1 MPDQS
6 ISEQTAIA
14 PDASVTPGSARD
26 LLKIVI
32 VGHVDHGKSTLIGR
46 LLYDTGSLPE
56 GKFEELEA
64 ISRRR
69 GMALEWSFVLDAFQ
83 AERDQAV
90 TIDTTQIWFK
100 TDKRDYVIIDAPGH
114 REFLKNMVSGA
125 AAADAAILVVDA
137 AEGVREQTR
146 RHGYLLHLLGIRQV
160 AVVVN
165 KLDLVDFAETRF
177 TEITQEITQYLGSIG
192 VTPSFILPI
201 SARDGDFVAKR
212 TDRAA
217 WFTGPT
223 VLQALDRFHNVTA
236 PVDQPLR
243 LAVQD
248 VYHSDDRRIL
258 AGRIESGSLHVGDS
272 ILLSPSNK
280 TAQVRS
286 IEAWNA
292 ANPVSAHAGQSVGI
306 TLNEQL
312 FVERGE
318 IISHEDLP
326 PQLSN
331 TFRTTIFWLGHKPLT
346 VGKTYKMKLLTC
358 EVQVTVHGI
367 ESIIDTETLAS
378 KPGEEVT
385 RNSVAEVVLKSR
397 RVLPLDEF
405 QVLPRSGRF
414 VLLEDFDVVGGGGI
428 SMEGYPDQRDALTVR
443 STNVYS
449 VEHRVT
455 PEARIL
461 RNGHRGGVL
470 WFTGLSGAGKST
482 LAMAV
487 EKELFAKGY
496 QVYVLD
502 GDNVRRGLNANL
514 GFNPEDRAE
523 NIRRVGEAAALFADA
538 GFICITAFISPYQSD
553 RDRARGAAGESYH
566 EIFVEADLA
575 TCEQRDPKGLYK
587 RARAGE
593 IEEFTGISAPYEA
606 PSDAELT
613 VHTGEQDV
621 DACVREILAYV
632 EKNFT
637 LTPDR

>member
-1 MPDQS
+1 MPDQN
-6 ISEQTAIA
+6 ISA
-14 PDASVTPGSARD
+14 PQAVAADSAVTPGDARE

-46 LLYDTGSLPE
+46 LLYDTDSLPE

-90 TIDTTQIWFK
+90 TIDTTQIWFN
-100 TDKRDYVIIDAPGH
+100 TAKRDYVIIDAPGH

-146 RHGYLLHLLGIRQV
+146 RHGYLLHLLGIKQV
-160 AVVVN
+160 AVAVN
-165 KLDLVDFAETRF
+165 KLDLVDFSEQRFAEVS
-177 TEITQEITQYLGSIG
+177 QEITDYLGSIG
-192 VTPSFILPI
+192 VTPSFIQPI
-201 SARDGDFVAKR
+201 SARDGDFVAKPSA
-212 TDRAA
+212 RAS
-217 WFTGPT
+217 WYSGPT
-223 VLQALDRFHNVTA
+223 VLEALDRFHSVTA
-236 PVDQPLR
+236 PTEQPLR
-243 LAVQD
+243 MAVQD
-248 VYHSDDRRIL
+248 VYHFDERRIL
-258 AGRIESGSLHVGDS
+258 AGRIESGKLRVGDT

-292 ANPVSAHAGQSVGI
+292 PNPVEAQSGQSVGI

-318 IISHEDLP
+318 VISHVEMP

-331 TFRTTIFWLGHKPLT
+331 TFRATVFWLGHNPLT
-346 VGKTYKMKLLTC
+346 VGKTYKMKLLTG
-358 EVQVTVHGI
+358 EVQVTVNRI
-367 ESIIDTETLAS
+367 ESIIDTETLGS
-378 KPGEEVT
+378 KPGEEVI

-397 RVLPLDEF
+397 RVLALDEF
-405 QVLPRSGRF
+405 RVLPRSGRF
-414 VLLEDFDVVGGGGI
+414 VLLEDYDVVGGGGI

-455 PEARIL
+455 PEARVL

-566 EIFVEADLA
+566 EIYVEADLA
-575 TCEQRDPKGLYK
+575 VCEQRDPKGLYK

-606 PSDAELT
+606 PSEPELT
-613 VHTGEQDV
+613 VHTGASDV
-621 DACVREILAYV
+621 DSCVHQIVDYV
-632 EKNFT
+632 ERNFT
-637 LTPDR
+637 LSAGV